1 MSVEFKERYK
11 VDTQTVYMSL
21 GSVINLSA
29 LSILLK
35 EEFRVDNFF
44 VNALVRRKSNF
55 PRIKTRTF
63 FNSLSFCFI
72 FKGHRMHAKIFKTG
86 TVHMS
91 GVVTDELIGLVT
103 ELIHRLVYTCHKHNE
118 QETYRSDPPVAVIES
133 LDTYGIRDIRVVMI
147 HGVYMH
153 PQRINRS
160 LAHSLLKRA
169 NMNVKY
175 DPVLHNA
182 VNVRF
187 INEQTRKT
195 GDGSFLI
202 FESGKIIITGGHCV
216 QAYEKRFIEIMNILD
231 PVACYVKKET

>member
-1 MSVEFKERYK
+1 
-11 VDTQTVYMSL
+11 
-21 GSVINLSA
+21 
-29 LSILLK
+29 
-35 EEFRVDNFF
+35 
-44 VNALVRRKSNF
+44 
-55 PRIKTRTF
+55 
-63 FNSLSFCFI
+63 
-72 FKGHRMHAKIFKTG
+72 
-86 TVHMS
+86 
-91 GVVTDELIGLVT
+91 
-103 ELIHRLVYTCHKHNE
+103 
-118 QETYRSDPPVAVIES
+118 
-133 LDTYGIRDIRVVMI
+133 MI
-147 HGVYMH
+147 HGVYTH

-160 LAHSLLKRA
+160 LAHSLLERA

-216 QAYEKRFIEIMNILD
+216 QAYEKRFMEIMNILD